1 MATERHPMTHRV
13 EILVE
18 IEIDTNG
25 PSEAEAIR
33 IARHKLARVAEVGH
47 CTFRVVGTA
56 PLTREQSRAV
66 RLATA
71 AAKNGGSVPQTME
84 NMAGGVRAI
93 LGGPDGA
100 WFVADSAE
108 HSA

>member
-1 MATERHPMTHRV
+1 MKERI

-18 IEIDTNG
+18 IEIDAHG
-25 PSEAEAIR
+25 ASEAEVVR
-33 IARHKLARVAEVGH
+33 IARHKLARTSDAGP
-47 CTFRVVGTA
+47 FFSFQVVGTA

-71 AAKNGGSVPQTME
+71 AAQNGGSVPQTME
-84 NMAGGVRAI
+84 DMAGGARAI
-93 LGGPDGA
+93 LGGPDGS
-100 WFVADSAE
+100 WFVADSAK

>member
-1 MATERHPMTHRV
+1 MTIRV

-18 IEIDTNG
+18 IDAHG

-71 AAKNGGSVPQTME
+71 SAKNGGSMPQTME
-84 NMAGGVRAI
+84 DIAGGVRAI
-93 LGGPDGA
+93 LGGPDGKVKA
-100 WFVADSAE
+100 
-108 HSA
+108 

>member
-1 MATERHPMTHRV
+1 MTHRI

-25 PSEAEAIR
+25 ASEDEVIR
-33 IARHKLARVAEVGH
+33 IARHKLARASDAGP
-47 CTFRVVGTA
+47 FFSFSVVGTA
-56 PLTREQSRAV
+56 QLTSEQSRAV

-84 NMAGGVRAI
+84 DMGGVRAI
-93 LGGPDGA
+93 LGGPGGS
-100 WFVADSAE
+100 WFVADSRGQG
-108 HSA
+108 

>member
-1 MATERHPMTHRV
+1 MTTERQKMKERV

-25 PSEAEAIR
+25 PSEAEALR
-33 IARHKLARVAEVGH
+33 IARHKLARVAESGQ
-47 CTFRVVGTA
+47 FRVVGTA

-71 AAKNGGSVPQTME
+71 AAKNGGSMPQTME
-84 NMAGGVRAI
+84 DMAGGVRAI
-93 LGGPDGA
+93 LGGPDGS
-100 WFVADSAE
+100 WFVADSSK